1 MLRVSVS
8 DLDSYRSFRED
19 EDFPLEVFLSQ
30 LRHETPAT
38 PAMMRGRAFAKA
50 MEHAQLGEADTLT
63 AEGHTFAFTC
73 DVEIEAWPRRE
84 ESREKDY
91 GGVIVTARCDRIMGK
106 VVSDDKTTES
116 WEKKHK
122 DGSSGAE
129 SYMEKYQWRYY
140 LDMFGADVFRWHVW
154 ECKELKE
161 DNAWCVYDHH
171 ILTQYRYP
179 EIEQDC
185 RELALDFKQF
195 AERIGWQGRQF
206 HSSNK

>member
-1 MLRVSVS
+1 MRVSVS
-8 DLDSYRSFRED
+8 DLDSYRAFRED
-19 EDFPLEVFLSQ
+19 EDFPLEVLLAQF
-30 LRHETPAT
+30 RRETPAT
-38 PAMMRGRAFAKA
+38 PAMMIGRAFAKA

-73 DVEIEAWPRRE
+73 DVEIEAWPCRE
-84 ESREKDY
+84 ESRDKDY

-106 VVSDDKTTES
+106 VIADDKTTA
-116 WEKKHK
+116 HF
-122 DGSSGAE
+122 DAE

-140 LDMFGADVFRWHVW
+140 LDLFGADVFRWHIW
-154 ECKELKE
+154 ECKKLKE
-161 DNAWCVYDHH
+161 DNAWCVYDRH

-179 EIEQDC
+179 ELEQDC

-206 HSSNK
+206 HSSHK